1 MIFVPYDREAA
12 IAYAQRWALSRNP
25 DFYDYAGIGGDCT
38 NFVSQCVYAG
48 TGVMNYTQTY
58 GWYYINSN
66 NKSPSWTGVDYF
78 YNFMVNNRDVGPYG
92 IETRLINIIPG
103 DVIQLGNSSGM
114 YYHSLILTRIETD
127 FFGRRYYICS
137 HSEDSLNRD
146 LFTYD
151 FAKLRCIHIV
161 GARKE

>member
-1 MIFVPYDREAA
+1 MVFVPYDREAA